1 MPRPGGEANKIGN
14 HYEAVWT
21 VDKVIDVF
29 KGAFKAITVEPF
41 GDISLGVE
49 FYLETDDNKR
59 QFHSVKRQKTG
70 GDWSIYKLCCQR
82 KRTGRSIL
90 GDLFNKRHSYPDAE
104 TRFVSSTGANELRE
118 LSECAKKAS
127 NLSEF
132 RKRLSPKLRNEFNQ
146 HPKLQNEFYQLP
158 KLQNKFCQR
167 IVPLCGGDEE
177 FAFAALRTLEVI
189 PCGHN
194 DFVRTVEQRI
204 SDHFYRTDGSP
215 LKPGDIRRMI
225 AEFILDRLG
234 ARINADHI
242 RQFLQGNGIGN
253 RDWKTDLSVNKLVKK
268 INQRYL
274 EVTEFEL
281 INSAPIV
288 RNIVEQILVTLW
300 DTDSRGALL
309 VAPGGF
315 GKSCILAQCLSQLS
329 VKGTPYICL
338 RMDSLDPCNTTRQL
352 GEQLDLPA
360 SPAVVLAGI
369 ADNASSVL
377 VVDQLD
383 AISLVSGRNPRMW
396 EVFAELLNEVQSYP
410 HMKMMMACRD
420 FDLNHD
426 YRLRGLGDSQSGFTK
441 HTLEKLDK
449 TDILESLRKAGQAQ
463 FNPTEQ
469 QLELLGIPFQLLLF
483 LQGDP
488 TRSFNSVGELYKGY
502 WDRKRQN
509 LEERLGRESHWDL
522 IIDALTRRMSEQ
534 QVLFAPK
541 LVIDN
546 WAKDAKAMISEHV
559 LVEDQEKHQ
568 YRFFHESFFDYA
580 YARRFCAKG
589 DGVVDFLGSK
599 KQQHLFRRAQVRQI
613 LAFRREEEFDQYITD
628 VREIFESQKVRFHI
642 MRMVASGFGQIDKP
656 KPEDWSLAESYLLD
670 GDLSRYI
677 YAAMSGH
684 VGWFD
689 LLDSLE
695 VYENWLASDDTR
707 LVDIATRYL
716 EIPELHDRRSSRIAE
731 LIAPYVGYDGDWRQ
745 RILRIMSWGKAHQ
758 SRGMTTLYLDLI
770 AQGAYDDYT
779 GEFSDFDFWS
789 QYYDV
794 KKKSPK
800 FIIDVLAT
808 WLQRIV
814 KQFDD
819 GKTQNFLDKCKLNH
833 SRTGAQMIEE
843 LASKEP
849 QYFVEKMLPRLTATV
864 LQTED
869 RRGEY
874 VKNRLWPSLS
884 NNVAPYEI
892 DDAILL
898 YLRKS
903 LQHLAKHEVELFRHY
918 MSQIA
923 YHPHETFSYLLL
935 RSWAD
940 NPQEFA
946 DECAGYLLA
955 DQRRLDIGYE
965 MWTIRGEGTGHS
977 AISRIALRKI
987 SSHCS
992 AKLFEQFESRI
1003 IGYCQDYEKQTPR
1016 RRGYSELLLLRSLD
1030 DSRISEKARSRIK
1043 ELERKFPD
1051 LSDKIVEE
1059 EGPRLATLVESPI
1072 PKNNAE
1078 FMTDDQW
1085 ISAMR
1090 EYDGST
1096 DDFRGDPADFLK
1108 GDAEQLSRLLTDFSR
1123 KERDRFA
1130 SLAMKMPDDLHPYYF
1145 SAILDGL
1152 CSRFTQGEEE
1162 KKADQQKI
1170 EATPTETFLK
1180 IIDRLHS
1187 LPGRLSGSSILHCIR
1202 VLASRHLLSR
1212 ILEIVSYYA
1221 TSDPDPETDI
1231 WQKDA
1236 GNGTSYYSGDPYS
1249 HGINSVRGKAAQ
1261 TIASLLYGD
1270 QSRIDALRPA
1280 LESLSNDPVI
1290 SVRTCTVD
1298 AFLPLLNFNRDLA
1311 VDLFLKTCGRSEA
1324 ICATEPFSDFIHYA
1338 IHTHYA
1344 QLREIIQFTLRSENT
1359 EAVENAALQITLAEL
1374 EHVDVGCDAA
1384 DIRAGSETMR
1394 KAAARVYAGNLL
1406 HETVGDR
1413 CAELLREFFDDNSKS
1428 VRQEV
1433 SRVFFNIPGE
1443 RLLQLKD
1450 FISGFIESKSFE
1462 SGADDLLRVL
1472 EESNV
1477 ELPEII
1483 CPAADRILESVDE
1496 EGTNIANRES
1506 TVALI
1511 ISKLIVR
1518 QYQQTTDENV
1528 KTHCLDIID
1537 RMEQV
1542 GFLGIGDEL
1551 KKIDR

>member
-1 MPRPGGEANKIGN
+1 MPRTGGEANKIGN

-41 GDISLGVE
+41 GEESLGVE
-49 FYLETDDNKR
+49 FYLETNDNKR

-70 GDWSIYKLCCQR
+70 RGWSIADLCR
-82 KRTGRSIL
+82 EDKKTGRSIL

-146 HPKLQNEFYQLP
+146 HPKLQNEFNQLP

-204 SDHFYRTDGSP
+204 FEHFYRTDRSS
-215 LKPGDIRRMI
+215 LKPGDIRRMV
-225 AEFILDRLG
+225 AEFILDHLG
-234 ARINADHI
+234 TRIDADHI
-242 RQFLQGNGIGN
+242 RQFLQDNGIGN
-253 RDWKTDLSVNKLVKK
+253 RDWKTDLSVNQLVRK
-268 INQRYL
+268 INKRYL
-274 EVTEFEL
+274 ELTETEL
-281 INSAPIV
+281 INSTQIT
-288 RNIVEQILVTLW
+288 RNIVEQILATLF
-300 DTDSRGALL
+300 DSDSRGALL

-315 GKSCILAQCLSQLS
+315 GKSCVLAQCLSRLCAKD
-329 VKGTPYICL
+329 VPFICL

-369 ADNASSVL
+369 ADNAPSVL

-383 AISLVSGRNPRMW
+383 AISLVSGRNPRLW

-410 HMKMMMACRD
+410 HMKMILACRD
-420 FDLNHD
+420 FDLNNDHCLR
-426 YRLRGLGDSQSGFTK
+426 RLADSQSGFTK

-463 FNPTEQ
+463 FNSTEQ
-469 QLELLGIPFQLLLF
+469 QFEILGIPFHLLLF

-488 TRSFNSVGELYKGY
+488 TRRFNTVGELYDRF
-502 WDRKRQN
+502 WRRKRQN
-509 LEERLGRESHWDL
+509 LKARLGRESHWDH
-522 IIDALTRRMSEQ
+522 IIDALTGRMSIR

-541 LVIDN
+541 SVVDDRTE
-546 WAKDAKAMISEHV
+546 DAEAMTSEHV
-559 LVEDQEKHQ
+559 LVEDRERRQ

-580 YARRFCAKG
+580 FARRFCAKG
-589 DGVVDFLGSK
+589 GVVVDFLVSTE
-599 KQQHLFRRAQVRQI
+599 QHLFRRAQVRQI
-613 LAFRREEEFDQYITD
+613 LAYRREEEFDQYITD
-628 VREIFESQKVRFHI
+628 VREIFESPEVRFHI
-642 MRMVASGFGQIDKP
+642 KRMVASGFGQIDKP
-656 KPEDWSLAESYLLD
+656 TLEEWCLTKTYLLD
-670 GDLSRYI
+670 GDFSRFI
-677 YAAMSGH
+677 SAALSGH
-684 VGWFD
+684 VGWFE
-689 LLDSLE
+689 LLDSLK
-695 VYENWLASDDTR
+695 VYENWLASDDTSFI
-707 LVDIATRYL
+707 DIAIRYL
-716 EIPELHDRRSSRIAE
+716 EIPELHDKRSTRIAD
-731 LIAPYVGYDGDWRQ
+731 LIAPYVGCDGDWRQ
-745 RILRIMSWGKAHQ
+745 RIMRIMSRGKAHQ
-758 SRGMTTLYLDLI
+758 SREMSALYLDLI

-779 GEFSDFDFWS
+779 DEFSGSDFWS
-789 QYYDV
+789 QYHEV
-794 KKKSPK
+794 KKKCPK

-808 WLQRIV
+808 WFERTV

-819 GKTQNFLDKCKLNH
+819 CESRNFLDKCKLNRSH
-833 SRTGAQMIEE
+833 TGAQMIGEV
-843 LASKEP
+843 ATREP
-849 QYFVEKMLPRLTATV
+849 QYFVEKILPRLTAAV

-869 RRGEY
+869 RRDSSTL
-874 VKNRLWPSLS
+874 NRLWPSLS
-884 NNVAPYEI
+884 NNAAPYEI

-903 LQHLAKHEVELFRHY
+903 LQHLAKHEVKLFRQY
-918 MSQIA
+918 TSQIA
-923 YHPHETFSYLLL
+923 YHAHETFAYLLL

-965 MWTIRGEGTGHS
+965 SWIIRGEGTGHS
-977 AISRIALRKI
+977 AISRIALREI
-987 SSHCS
+987 SPYCS
-992 AKLFEQFESRI
+992 TKLFEQLESRI
-1003 IGYCQDYEKQTPR
+1003 IGYCQDYERQTPK

-1030 DSRISEKARSRIK
+1030 VSRISEKARSRIK

-1051 LSDKIVEE
+1051 LSDKIVKE
-1059 EGPRLATLVESPI
+1059 EGASLASFVTSPI
-1072 PKNNAE
+1072 SEKNAE
-1078 FMTDDQW
+1078 IMNDDQW

-1090 EYDGST
+1090 KYDGSM
-1096 DDFRGDPADFLK
+1096 DFFKGDPADFLK
-1108 GDAEQLSRLLTDFSR
+1108 GDAEQLSRLLADSAR

-1130 SLAMKMPDDLHPYYF
+1130 SLAMWMPKDLNPVYF

-1187 LPGRLSGSSILHCIR
+1187 LPGRPSGSSILHCIR
-1202 VLASRHLLSR
+1202 VLASRHLPSR

-1231 WQKDA
+1231 WQTDA
-1236 GNGTSYYSGDPYS
+1236 GNGSRYFSGDPYS
-1249 HGINSVRGKAAQ
+1249 HGINCVRGRAAQ

-1290 SVRTCTVD
+1290 SVRTCAVD

-1394 KAAARVYAGNLL
+1394 KAAANVYAGNLL

-1483 CPAADRILESVDE
+1483 CPAADRILEFVDE

-1506 TVALI
+1506 IVAHI

-1518 QYQQTTDENV
+1518 QYQQTTDDSV
-1528 KTHCLDIID
+1528 KAHCLDIID

-1551 KKIDR
+1551 TKIDR

>member
-1 MPRPGGEANKIGN
+1 MPRSGGEANKIGN
-14 HYEAVWT
+14 LYEAIWT

-41 GDISLGVE
+41 GEESLGVE
-49 FYLETDDNKR
+49 FYLETNDNKR

-70 GDWSIYKLCCQR
+70 GDWSIADLCRQR
-82 KRTGRSIL
+82 KTGRSIL
-90 GDLFNKRHSYPDAE
+90 GDLFNKLLAYPNAE

-118 LSECAKKAS
+118 LSERANHS
-127 NLSEF
+127 SSVFEF
-132 RKRLSPKLRNEFNQ
+132 RRILPPKLRKE
-146 HPKLQNEFYQLP
+146 
-158 KLQNKFCQR
+158 FCQR
-167 IVPLCGGDEE
+167 IVPLCSSDEE

-189 PCGHN
+189 PRGHN
-194 DFVRTVEQRI
+194 DLVRTVEQRI
-204 SDHFYRTDGSP
+204 SEHFYRTDGSA
-215 LKPGDIRRMI
+215 LKPDDIRRMV
-225 AEFILDRLG
+225 AEFILDHFR
-234 ARINADHI
+234 ARINADCI
-242 RQFLQGNGIGN
+242 RQFLQAKGIGN
-253 RDWKTDLSVNKLVKK
+253 RDWKTDLSVNQLVRK
-268 INQRYL
+268 INQRYR

-281 INSAPIV
+281 INSTQLT
-288 RNIVEQILVTLW
+288 RNIVEHILSTLCN
-300 DTDSRGALL
+300 TDSRGALL

-315 GKSCILAQCLSQLS
+315 GKSCVLAQCLSHLS

-360 SPAVVLAGI
+360 SPAIVLAGI
-369 ADNASSVL
+369 ADNAPSVL

-383 AISLVSGRNPRMW
+383 AISLVSGRNPSLW
-396 EVFAELLNEVQSYP
+396 EVFGELRKEAQSYP
-410 HMKMMMACRD
+410 HMKMILACRD
-420 FDLNHD
+420 FDLHHD
-426 YRLRGLGDSQSGFTK
+426 HRLRGLGYSQSGFTK

-463 FNPTEQ
+463 FKSTEQ
-469 QLELLGIPFQLLLF
+469 QFEILGIPFHLLLF

-488 TRSFNSVGELYKGY
+488 TRRFNTVGELYKRY
-502 WDRKRQN
+502 WRRKRQN
-509 LEERLGRESHWDL
+509 LKERLGRESHWDC
-522 IIDALTRRMSEQ
+522 IIDALTGRMSEQ
-534 QVLFAPK
+534 QVLFANK
-541 LVIDN
+541 LVVDK
-546 WAKDAKAMISEHV
+546 WTEDAEAMISEHV
-559 LVEDQEKHQ
+559 LVEDRERSQ

-580 YARRFCAKG
+580 FARRFCAKG
-589 DGVVDFLGSK
+589 GVVVDFLVSTE
-599 KQQHLFRRAQVRQI
+599 QHLFRRAQVRQI
-613 LAFRREEEFDQYITD
+613 LAYRREEEFDQYLTD
-628 VREIFESQKVRFHI
+628 VREIFESTKVRFHI
-642 MRMVASGFGQIDKP
+642 KRMVASGFGQIDKP
-656 KPEDWSLAESYLLD
+656 TLEEWCLVKTYLLD
-670 GDLSRYI
+670 GDLSPFI
-677 YAAMSGH
+677 SAALSGH

-689 LLDSLE
+689 LLDSLKI
-695 VYENWLASDDTR
+695 YENWLASDDTR
-707 LVDIATRYL
+707 LVDIAIRYL

-731 LIAPYVGYDGDWRQ
+731 LIAPYVGCDGDWRQ
-745 RILRIMSWGKAHQ
+745 RIMRIMSWGKAHR
-758 SRGMTTLYLDLI
+758 SREMTALYLDLI

-779 GEFSDFDFWS
+779 SEISGSDFWS
-789 QYYDV
+789 QYYDL
-794 KKKSPK
+794 KKICPK

-808 WLQRIV
+808 WFKRVV

-819 GKTQNFLDKCKLNH
+819 GKTWNFLDKCKQNR
-833 SRTGAQMIEE
+833 SRTGAQVIEE
-843 LASKEP
+843 VATRKP
-849 QYFVEKMLPRLTATV
+849 QYFVEQMLPRLTAAV

-874 VKNRLWPSLS
+874 VKNRLLPSLS

-903 LQHLAKHEVELFRHY
+903 LQHLAKHEVELFRQY
-918 MSQIA
+918 TSQVA
-923 YHPHETFSYLLL
+923 YHPHETFAYLLL
-935 RSWAD
+935 RSCAD

-946 DECAGYLLA
+946 DECAEYLLA
-955 DQRRLDIGYE
+955 DQRRLNIGYE
-965 MWTIRGEGTGHS
+965 SWAFRGEGTGHS

-987 SSHCS
+987 SPYCS
-992 AKLFEQFESRI
+992 TKLFEQLESRI
-1003 IGYCQDYEKQTPR
+1003 IGYCQDYERRTSK

-1030 DSRISEKARSRIK
+1030 VSRISKKARSRIMQ
-1043 ELERKFPD
+1043 LERKFPD
-1051 LSDKIVEE
+1051 LPDKIVEE
-1059 EGPRLATLVESPI
+1059 EGPRLATMVESPI
-1072 PKNNAE
+1072 PKKNAE
-1078 FMTDDQW
+1078 IMNDDQW

-1090 EYDGST
+1090 KYDGSK
-1096 DDFRGDPADFLK
+1096 DFFKGDPADFLK
-1108 GDAEQLSRLLTDFSR
+1108 GDAEQLSGLLADFTR

-1130 SLAMKMPDDLHPYYF
+1130 SLAMRMPDDLHPHYF

-1152 CSRFTQGEEE
+1152 SSRFTQGTEE

-1187 LPGRLSGSSILHCIR
+1187 LPDRPGGSSILHCIR
-1202 VLASRHLLSR
+1202 VLSGRSLPSR

-1231 WQKDA
+1231 WQTNA
-1236 GNGTSYYSGDPYS
+1236 NNGSRYYSGDPYS

-1261 TIASLLYGD
+1261 TIASLLYAD
-1270 QSRIDALRPA
+1270 QSRLDALRPS

-1290 SVRTCTVD
+1290 SVRTCALE

-1311 VDLFLKTCGRSEA
+1311 VDLFLEACGRSEA

-1344 QLREIIQFTLRSENT
+1344 QLREILQFALRSENT
-1359 EAVENAALQITLAEL
+1359 EAVENAAIQITLAEL
-1374 EHVDVGCDAA
+1374 EDVDVGCDAA

-1394 KAAARVYAGNLL
+1394 KAAANVYAGNLL

-1413 CAELLREFFDDNSKS
+1413 CAERLQEFFDDEAES

-1433 SRVFFNIPGE
+1433 SGAFFNISGE
-1443 RLLQLKD
+1443 RLLQLKE
-1450 FISGFIESKSFE
+1450 FISGFIKSKSFE

-1472 EESNV
+1472 EQSNV

-1483 CPAADRILESVDE
+1483 CPAADRILEFVGE
-1496 EGTNIANRES
+1496 EGTNIAYRGS
-1506 TVALI
+1506 IVAHI

-1518 QYQQTTDENV
+1518 QYQQTGDEKV
-1528 KTHCLDIID
+1528 KAHCLDIID

>member
-1 MPRPGGEANKIGN
+1 MPRSGGEANKIGN

-29 KGAFKAITVEPF
+29 KGTFKAITVEPF
-41 GDISLGVE
+41 GDVSLGVE
-49 FYLETDDNKR
+49 FYLETNDNKR

-70 GDWSIYKLCCQR
+70 RGWSIADLCR
-82 KRTGRSIL
+82 EDKKTGRSIL

-127 NLSEF
+127 DLSEF
-132 RKRLSPKLRNEFNQ
+132 RKRLSPMLRNEFNQ
-146 HPKLQNEFYQLP
+146 HPKRQNEINPLP
-158 KLQNKFCQR
+158 KLQDEFDRR
-167 IVPLCGGDEE
+167 IVPICGGDEE

-204 SDHFYRTDGSP
+204 SEHFYRTDRSS

-225 AEFILDRLG
+225 AEFILDHLG
-234 ARINADHI
+234 TRIDADHI
-242 RQFLQGNGIGN
+242 RQFLQDNGIGN
-253 RDWKTDLSVNKLVKK
+253 RDWKSDPSVNQTVKK
-268 INQRYL
+268 INKRYL
-274 EVTEFEL
+274 ELTETEL
-281 INSAPIV
+281 INSAPIA
-288 RNIVEQILVTLW
+288 RNIVEQILATLW

-315 GKSCILAQCLSQLS
+315 GKSCVLAQCLSHLCAKD
-329 VKGTPYICL
+329 VHFICL
-338 RMDSLDPCNTTRQL
+338 RMDSDPCKTSRQL

-360 SPAVVLAGI
+360 SPAKVLAGI
-369 ADNASSVL
+369 ADNAPSVL

-410 HMKMMMACRD
+410 HMKMILACRD

-426 YRLRGLGDSQSGFTK
+426 HRLRRLADSQSGFTK

-449 TDILESLRKAGQAQ
+449 TGILDSLREAGQAQ
-463 FNPTEQ
+463 LNPTER
-469 QLELLGIPFQLLLF
+469 QLEILGVPFHLF
-483 LQGDP
+483 LFLEGDP
-488 TRSFNSVGELYKGY
+488 TRIFNSVGELYKRY
-502 WDRKRQN
+502 WRRKRQN
-509 LEERLGRESHWDL
+509 LKIRLGRESHWDC
-522 IIDALTRRMSEQ
+522 IIDALTGRMSKR

-541 LVIDN
+541 SVVDN
-546 WAKDAKAMISEHV
+546 WAEDTEAMISEHV
-559 LVEDQEKHQ
+559 LVEDQEQHQ

-580 YARRFCAKG
+580 YARRFCANG
-589 DGVVDFLGSK
+589 GGVVYFLGPK

-613 LAFRREEEFDQYITD
+613 LAYRREEEFDQYLTD
-628 VREIFESQKVRFHI
+628 VREIFESQEVRFHI
-642 MRMVASGFGQIDKP
+642 KRMVASGFGQINHP
-656 KPEDWSLAESYLLD
+656 TPEEWCLAKTYLLD

-677 YAAMSGH
+677 SAALSGH

-689 LLDSLE
+689 LLDSLK
-695 VYENWLASDDTR
+695 VFENWLASDDTR
-707 LVDIATRYL
+707 LVDIAIRYL
-716 EIPELHDRRSSRIAE
+716 EIPELHDSRSTRIAE
-731 LIAPYVGYDGDWRQ
+731 LIAPYVGCNGDWRQ

-758 SRGMTTLYLDLI
+758 SREMTALYLDLI

-779 GEFSDFDFWS
+779 SEISGSDFWS
-789 QYYDV
+789 QYYDL
-794 KKKSPK
+794 KKICPK

-808 WLQRIV
+808 WFKRVV

-819 GKTQNFLDKCKLNH
+819 GKTWNFLDKCKQNR
-833 SRTGAQMIEE
+833 SRTGAQVIEE
-843 LASKEP
+843 VATRKP
-849 QYFVEKMLPRLTATV
+849 QYFVEQMLPRLTAAV

-874 VKNRLWPSLS
+874 VKNRLLPSLS

-903 LQHLAKHEVELFRHY
+903 LQHLAKHEVELFRQY
-918 MSQIA
+918 TSQVA
-923 YHPHETFSYLLL
+923 YHPHETFAYLLL

-955 DQRRLDIGYE
+955 DQRRLDLGYE
-965 MWTIRGEGTGHS
+965 SWIIRGEGTGHS
-977 AISRIALRKI
+977 AISRIALLEI
-987 SSHCS
+987 SPYCS
-992 AKLFEQFESRI
+992 AKLFEQPESRI
-1003 IGYCQDYEKQTPR
+1003 IGYCQDYEKQTPK

-1030 DSRISEKARSRIK
+1030 VSRISEKARSRIK

-1059 EGPRLATLVESPI
+1059 EGPRLATMVESPI
-1072 PKNNAE
+1072 PKKNAE
-1078 FMTDDQW
+1078 IMNDDQW

-1090 EYDGST
+1090 KYDGSK
-1096 DDFRGDPADFLK
+1096 DFFKGDPADFLK
-1108 GDAEQLSRLLTDFSR
+1108 GDAEQLSGFLADFTR

-1130 SLAMKMPDDLHPYYF
+1130 SLVMKMPKDLNPAYF

-1152 CSRFTQGEEE
+1152 SSRFTQGNEEE
-1162 KKADQQKI
+1162 KAEKQKI
-1170 EATPTETFLK
+1170 NATPTENFLK
-1180 IIDRLHS
+1180 VIDRLHS
-1187 LPGRLSGSSILHCIR
+1187 LPDRPGGSSILHCIR
-1202 VLASRHLLSR
+1202 VLSGRSLPSR

-1231 WQKDA
+1231 WQTNA
-1236 GNGTSYYSGDPYS
+1236 NNGTRYYSGDPYS

-1261 TIASLLYGD
+1261 TIASLLYAD
-1270 QSRIDALRPA
+1270 QSRLDALRPS

-1290 SVRTCTVD
+1290 SVRTCAVE
-1298 AFLPLLNFNRDLA
+1298 AFLPLLNFNRDLT
-1311 VDLFLKTCGRSEA
+1311 VDLFLEACGRSEA

-1344 QLREIIQFTLRSENT
+1344 QLREILQFALRSENT
-1359 EAVENAALQITLAEL
+1359 EAVENAAIQITLAEL
-1374 EHVDVGCDAA
+1374 EDVDVGCDAA
-1384 DIRAGSETMR
+1384 NIRAGSETMR
-1394 KAAARVYAGNLL
+1394 KAAANVYAGNLL

-1413 CAELLREFFDDNSKS
+1413 CAERLQEFFDDEAES
-1428 VRQEV
+1428 VREEV
-1433 SRVFFNIPGE
+1433 SGAFFNISGE

-1450 FISGFIESKSFE
+1450 FISRFIESKSFE
-1462 SGADDLLRVL
+1462 SGADDLLHAL

-1483 CPAADRILESVDE
+1483 CRAADRIHESV
-1496 EGTNIANRES
+1496 ISYSMS
-1506 TVALI
+1506 TLV
-1511 ISKLIVR
+1511 VR
-1518 QYQQTTDENV
+1518 QYQQTTDDSV